1 MLDSF
6 QGFICFFDRMRQ
18 RKNLK
23 GFLFNQFLE
32 TSVPNQTEGK
42 SVEFFFNY
50 CSIGSS
56 LQFPITQLDLCYH

>member
-18 RKNLK
+18 RKFLK

-42 SVEFFFNY
+42 SVEFF
-50 CSIGSS
+50 SI
-56 LQFPITQLDLCYH
+56 IVQLDLAYSFL